1 MENNP
6 LTQTAG
12 LTQELPGRT
21 SPESAYLV
29 EDYPYGFRLRCK
41 IRYWL
46 EFKPGHGFRFMSQT
60 TNPKRVIAPL
70 FGPVSE
76 FWNKPKAGTYSL
88 AAALYL
94 DTEGHVH
101 CAGLSEYSNG
111 AELDAFKRLLPQSIA
126 ADKHIATTMA
136 WFEKLI
142 ALRDERHL
150 AGGRL
155 IP

>member
-12 LTQELPGRT
+12 FSAELPGRI
-21 SPESAYLV
+21 SPETAYYV
-29 EDYPYGFRLRCK
+29 NDYPYGFRLRCQ

-46 EFKPGHGFRFMSQT
+46 EFRPGFGFRFVSQT
-60 TNPKRVIAPL
+60 TNPKRP
-70 FGPVSE
+70 GTP
-76 FWNKPKAGTYSL
+76 WNKPHAGTYSL

-94 DTEGHVH
+94 DAVGHVH

-111 AELDAFKRLLPQSIA
+111 AELDAFTRLFPKCIA
-126 ADKHIATTMA
+126 ADPDLKNAVLY
-136 WFEKLI
+136 FENLV
-142 ALRDERHL
+142 ALRDARHL
-150 AGGRL
+150 AGGRV

>member
-12 LTQELPGRT
+12 LTGELPGRV
-21 SPESAYLV
+21 SPETAYLV
-29 EDYPYGFRLRCK
+29 NDYPYGFRLRCK

-46 EFKPGHGFRFMSQT
+46 EFKPGFGFRFVSQT
-60 TNPKRVIAPL
+60 TNPKARHQPGNV
-70 FGPVSE
+70 FDV
-76 FWNKPKAGTYSL
+76 WNKPHDGTYSL

-94 DTEGHVH
+94 DSEGHVH

-111 AELDAFKRLLPQSIA
+111 PELDAFKALFPQSIA
-126 ADKHIATTMA
+126 ADENLAASIA

-155 IP
+155 DP

>member
-6 LTQTAG
+6 LNLSPPP
-12 LTQELPGRT
+12 LTQELPARV
-21 SPESAYLV
+21 SPETAYLV
-29 EDYPYGFRLRCK
+29 NDYPYGFRLRCS

-46 EFKPGHGFRFMSQT
+46 EFKPGFGFRFVSQT
-60 TNPKRVIAPL
+60 TNPKRPGAP
-70 FGPVSE
+70 
-76 FWNKPKAGTYSL
+76 WNKPHAGTYSL

-94 DTEGHVH
+94 DGEGHVH

-111 AELDAFKRLLPQSIA
+111 PELDAFKAQFPQSIA
-126 ADKHIATTMA
+126 ADEHLAVTIA

-142 ALRDERHL
+142 ALRDERHV

-155 IP
+155 DP

>member
-12 LTQELPGRT
+12 LTGELPGRV
-21 SPESAYLV
+21 SPETAYLV
-29 EDYPYGFRLRCK
+29 NDYPYGFCLRCS

-46 EFKPGHGFRFMSQT
+46 EFKPGFGFRFVSQT
-60 TNPKRVIAPL
+60 TNPKRPGAY
-70 FGPVSE
+70 
-76 FWNKPKAGTYSL
+76 WNKPHAGTYSL

-94 DTEGHVH
+94 DSEGHVR

-111 AELDAFKRLLPQSIA
+111 RELDAFIRLFPGCIA
-126 ADKHIATTMA
+126 ADPNLKNAVLYWEHIV
-136 WFEKLI
+136 

-155 IP
+155 DP

>member
-6 LTQTAG
+6 LTLPSP
-12 LTQELPGRT
+12 LTQELPGRI
-21 SPESAYLV
+21 SPESAFLV
-29 EDYPYGFRLRCK
+29 NDYPYGFRLRCS

-46 EFKPGHGFRFMSQT
+46 EFKSGFGFRFMSQT
-60 TNPKRVIAPL
+60 TNPKRPGAP
-70 FGPVSE
+70 
-76 FWNKPKAGTYSL
+76 WNKPHAGTYSL

-94 DTEGHVH
+94 DGEGHVH
-101 CAGLSEYSNG
+101 AAGLSEYSNG
-111 AELDAFKRLLPQSIA
+111 AELDAFKNLFPQSIA
-126 ADKHIATTMA
+126 ADEHLATTMA

>member
-12 LTQELPGRT
+12 LTGELPGRV
-21 SPESAYLV
+21 SPETAYLV
-29 EDYPYGFRLRCK
+29 NDYPYGFCLRCS

-46 EFKPGHGFRFMSQT
+46 EFKPGFGFRFVSQT
-60 TNPKRVIAPL
+60 TNPKRPGAP
-70 FGPVSE
+70 
-76 FWNKPKAGTYSL
+76 WNKPHAGTYSR

-94 DTEGHVH
+94 DSEGHVH

-111 AELDAFKRLLPQSIA
+111 PELDAFKAQFPQSIA
-126 ADKHIATTMA
+126 ADEHLAVTIA

-155 IP
+155 DP

>member
-12 LTQELPGRT
+12 LTGELPGRV
-21 SPESAYLV
+21 SPETAYLV
-29 EDYPYGFRLRCK
+29 NDYPYGFCLRCS

-46 EFKPGHGFRFMSQT
+46 EFKPGFGFRFVSQT
-60 TNPKRVIAPL
+60 TNPKRPGAP
-70 FGPVSE
+70 
-76 FWNKPKAGTYSL
+76 WNKPHAGTYSR

-94 DTEGHVH
+94 DGEGHVH

-111 AELDAFKRLLPQSIA
+111 PELDAFKAQFPQSIA
-126 ADKHIATTMA
+126 ADANLTGAVA

-155 IP
+155 DP